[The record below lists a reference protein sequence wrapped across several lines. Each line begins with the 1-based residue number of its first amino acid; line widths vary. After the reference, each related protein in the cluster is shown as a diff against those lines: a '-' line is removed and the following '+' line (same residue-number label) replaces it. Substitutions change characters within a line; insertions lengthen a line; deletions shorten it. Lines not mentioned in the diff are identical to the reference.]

1 MSCPVTVAL
10 RADGFSMLMKSNKD
24 LVFKILH
31 DSARLHFFFHY
42 YFLNID
48 PTRIDPPMKQLV
60 EEKYLQLMEAIKDLE
75 SRRDQS
81 LSTQKE
87 ELSAIPKLENE
98 VAALNDE
105 IVMLKEE
112 ISSLKLDKVTL
123 EEKIASDER
132 VCSLEKERD
141 YYRKESIRLN
151 AAIESMKKKSIV

>member
-1 MSCPVTVAL
+1 
-10 RADGFSMLMKSNKD
+10 MK
-24 LVFKILH
+24 
-31 DSARLHFFFHY
+31 
-42 YFLNID
+42 
-48 PTRIDPPMKQLV
+48 TLV
-60 EEKYLQLMEAIKDLE
+60 EDKYHLLMEAIKDLE

-87 ELSAIPKLENE
+87 ELSAIPKLENKI
-98 VAALNDE
+98 ASLNEE
-105 IVMLKEE
+105 IIMLKEE
-112 ISSLKLDKVTL
+112 ITLLKMDKVTL

>member
-1 MSCPVTVAL
+1 M
-10 RADGFSMLMKSNKD
+10 
-24 LVFKILH
+24 
-31 DSARLHFFFHY
+31 
-42 YFLNID
+42 
-48 PTRIDPPMKQLV
+48 IDPPMKQLV
-60 EEKYLQLMEAIKDLE
+60 EDKYLLLMEAIKELE

-98 VAALNDE
+98 NATLNEE
-105 IVMLKEE
+105 IIMLKEE
-112 ISSLKLDKVTL
+112 NALLKMDKVTL

-151 AAIESMKKKSIV
+151 AAIESMKKKNIV

>member
-1 MSCPVTVAL
+1 M
-10 RADGFSMLMKSNKD
+10 
-24 LVFKILH
+24 
-31 DSARLHFFFHY
+31 
-42 YFLNID
+42 ID
-48 PTRIDPPMKQLV
+48 PTMKTLV
-60 EEKYLQLMEAIKDLE
+60 EEKHMQLMEAIKELE

-151 AAIESMKKKSIV
+151 AAIESMKKKNTV

>member
-1 MSCPVTVAL
+1 M
-10 RADGFSMLMKSNKD
+10 
-24 LVFKILH
+24 
-31 DSARLHFFFHY
+31 
-42 YFLNID
+42 
-48 PTRIDPPMKQLV
+48 IDPPMKQLV
-60 EEKYLQLMEAIKDLE
+60 EDKYHLLMEAIKDLE

-87 ELSAIPKLENE
+87 ELSAISKLENE
-98 VAALNDE
+98 VAKLNDE
-105 IVMLKEE
+105 ITSLKEE
-112 ISSLKLDKVTL
+112 IALLKLDKVTL